1 MKKLLTKSI
10 VFVLCFTMIF
20 TTLAQTVSAATEQS
34 IKEKQ
39 AIKAAQ
45 DVFNSLSP
53 EAKEKFVTFMEN
65 EDNELLEIHKKQI
78 DKEYDKKKAK
88 EDKKKQNDKKKD
100 KNKNG
105 NNQQPSTENNG
116 IAVTNEPMMIMAAAS
131 PADALSILN
140 TRLTALNLPTL
151 VRYTFMAMG
160 GGLAAAGLDGPLPVG
175 DIVAAIVAVG
185 GIAII
190 AYYWNDIAPKW
201 DGIVSAFKEAFSVM
215 ASSIVSAFNEI
226 YGNVYF
232 AANKNK
238 TVSEILKSKKGSIRN
253 APLPPGS
260 PSWDSILT
268 LTLAEIQRRAQR
280 GDIGFGT
287 IYKLLTDSRFNR

>member
-1 MKKLLTKSI
+1 
-10 VFVLCFTMIF
+10 
-20 TTLAQTVSAATEQS
+20 
-34 IKEKQ
+34 
-39 AIKAAQ
+39 
-45 DVFNSLSP
+45 
-53 EAKEKFVTFMEN
+53 
-65 EDNELLEIHKKQI
+65 
-78 DKEYDKKKAK
+78 
-88 EDKKKQNDKKKD
+88 
-100 KNKNG
+100 
-105 NNQQPSTENNG
+105 
-116 IAVTNEPMMIMAAAS
+116 
-131 PADALSILN
+131 
-140 TRLTALNLPTL
+140 
-151 VRYTFMAMG
+151 MAMG

-185 GIAII
+185 GVAVL
-190 AYYWNDIAPKW
+190 AYYWKDISPKW
-201 DGIVSAFKEAFSVM
+201 NGIVNAFKKAFSSM
-215 ASSIVSAFNEI
+215 ASSIVSAFEQI

-280 GDIGFGT
+280 GDTGFGT